1 MSTREMVYNIINEF
15 SETQLVQVPSML
27 RKKPIDDA
35 EDDEIC
41 ERMLNDY
48 LNDVDPDK
56 HETIS
61 LDYFATELGIS
72 LNELI

>member
-35 EDDEIC
+35 EDVEIC

-48 LNDVDPDK
+48 LNDDDPDK
-56 HETIS
+56 RETIS
-61 LDYFATELGIS
+61 LDDFATEFGIS

>member
-27 RKKPIDDA
+27 RKMPIDDA

-48 LNDVDPDK
+48 LNDDDPDK